1 MGFCTCGRHQYRVPR
16 GGYNQ
21 GKGRQDKAAQ
31 ASLQRYRGGTYS
43 DGGEDVLQPVHKSD
57 QTRVVDVDA
66 VTLLAWDP
74 RPHPQM
80 PLEH

>member
-1 MGFCTCGRHQYRVPR
+1 VPR
-16 GGYNQ
+16 GGYNK

-31 ASLQRYRGGTYS
+31 TSLQRYRGGTYS
-43 DGGEDVLQPVHKSD
+43 DGGENVLQPVHKSD
-57 QTRVVDVDA
+57 QTRVVDIDA
-66 VTLLAWDP
+66 VTLLALALAWDP